1 MKKLFLVLVC
11 AVLFSATFVLS
22 SYKTNDNN
30 VPTEELTAMSD
41 DCDEYTYIGGYKGR
55 PEDEDY
61 YDQGFV
67 IFQKEGMCNSYYWAT
82 DGYSGISTNLSG
94 DYCEHIKF
102 NHERGVL
109 MKDSEG
115 HWYAAYIGKKYYV
128 DL

>member
-41 DCDEYTYIGGYKGR
+41 DCDEYTYIGGYEGR
-55 PEDEDY
+55 TENGLEGD
-61 YDQGFV
+61 FV
-67 IFQKEGMCNSYYWAT
+67 IFQKEGMCNSYYWVK
-82 DGYSGISTNLSG
+82 DFNYLYK
-94 DYCEHIKF
+94 DYCRYIDK
-102 NHERGVL
+102 NYSRGVL
-109 MKDSEG
+109 MKDSKNR
-115 HWYAAYIGKKYYV
+115 WYAAVEGKKYYI

>member
-41 DCDEYTYIGGYKGR
+41 DCDEYTYIGEYEGR

-61 YDQGFV
+61 HDQGFV
-67 IFQKEGMCNSYYWAT
+67 IFQKEGMCNSYYWVA
-82 DGYSGISTNLSG
+82 DDYYYYR
-94 DYCEHIKF
+94 DYCIYIDKTY
-102 NHERGVL
+102 NRGVL
-109 MKDSEG
+109 MKDSKG
-115 HWYAAYIGKKYYV
+115 RWYAALNGRKYYV

>member
-41 DCDEYTYIGGYKGR
+41 DCDEYTYIGGYEGR
-55 PEDEDY
+55 SESGWER
-61 YDQGFV
+61 GFV
-67 IFQKEGMCNSYYWAT
+67 IFQKEGMCNSYYWVN
-82 DGYSGISTNLSG
+82 DSEYSYK
-94 DYCEHIKF
+94 DYCRYIDKT
-102 NHERGVL
+102 NPRGVL

-115 HWYAAYIGKKYYV
+115 RWYAAVKGTKYYI

>member
-41 DCDEYTYIGGYKGR
+41 DCDEYTYIGTYLGR
-55 PEDEDY
+55 SESGRELGLD
-61 YDQGFV
+61 

-82 DGYSGISTNLSG
+82 DGYSGISTNLFG

>member
-22 SYKTNDNN
+22 SYKTNENN

-41 DCDEYTYIGGYKGR
+41 DCDEYTFIGKYLGR
-55 PEDEDY
+55 TESGRTLGLD
-61 YDQGFV
+61 
-67 IFQKEGMCNSYYWAT
+67 IFQKEGMCNSYYWAS
-82 DGYSGISTNLSG
+82 DGYSQFSTNLFG
-94 DYCEHIKF
+94 DYCKHIKY
-102 NHERGVL
+102 NSKRGVL

-115 HWYAAYIGKKYYV
+115 HWYAAYYGEKYYV

>member
-22 SYKTNDNN
+22 SYKTNENN

-55 PEDEDY
+55 TEDGQKRD
-61 YDQGFV
+61 FV
-67 IFQKEGMCNSYYWAT
+67 IFQKEGMCNSYYWVMDMHYLYT
-82 DGYSGISTNLSG
+82 
-94 DYCEHIKF
+94 DYCRYIDK
-102 NHERGVL
+102 NYSRGVL

-115 HWYAAYIGKKYYV
+115 RWYAAHTGNKYYI

>member
-30 VPTEELTAMSD
+30 VPTEELTAMAD

-55 PEDEDY
+55 PESGWSK
-61 YDQGFV
+61 GFV
-67 IFQKEGMCNSYYWAT
+67 IFQKEGMCNSYYWVL
-82 DGYSGISTNLSG
+82 DSEYSYK
-94 DYCEHIKF
+94 DYCRYIDKTYS
-102 NHERGVL
+102 RGVL

-115 HWYAAYIGKKYYV
+115 RWYAAVNGTKYYI

>member
-30 VPTEELTAMSD
+30 APIEELTAMSD
-41 DCDEYTYIGGYKGR
+41 DCDGYT
-55 PEDEDY
+55 
-61 YDQGFV
+61 FV
-67 IFQKEGMCNSYYWAT
+67 GIYTADPKAYFSIFQKEGMCNSYYWGANGNMYT
-82 DGYSGISTNLSG
+82 TPDEV
-94 DYCEHIKF
+94 YCDCSQK
-102 NHERGVL
+102 GVL

-115 HWYAAYIGKKYYV
+115 RWYAAVDGTKYYI

>member
-41 DCDEYTYIGGYKGR
+41 DCDEYTYIGTYLGR
-55 PEDEDY
+55 SESGRELGLD
-61 YDQGFV
+61 

-82 DGYSGISTNLSG
+82 DGYSGISTSLFG

>member
-11 AVLFSATFVLS
+11 TALFSATFVLS
-22 SYKTNDNN
+22 SYKTNENN

-41 DCDEYTYIGGYKGR
+41 DCDEYTYIGSYSGF
-55 PEDEDY
+55 PESGGVRSFD
-61 YDQGFV
+61 

-82 DGYSGISTNLSG
+82 GGHND
-94 DYCEHIKF
+94 DYCEHINR
-102 NHERGVL
+102 NHSRGVL

-115 HWYAAYIGKKYYV
+115 RWYAAYCSEKCYI